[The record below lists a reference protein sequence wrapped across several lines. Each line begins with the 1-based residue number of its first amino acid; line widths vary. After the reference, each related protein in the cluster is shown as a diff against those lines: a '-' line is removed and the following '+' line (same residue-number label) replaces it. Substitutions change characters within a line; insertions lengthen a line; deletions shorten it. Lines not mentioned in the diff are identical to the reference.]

1 MSRNLTDVSRTSIA
15 TQLGQ
20 RIDAAILARG
30 TDTESVARAAGVPV
44 RDLERR
50 LPTGDLT
57 MAEVVRVGGFL
68 RMGPTDLFGA
78 TA

>member
-1 MSRNLTDVSRTSIA
+1 MSRTLTDVSRTLTA

-20 RIDAAILARG
+20 RIDAAIIARG
-30 TDTESVARAAGVPV
+30 TDTESVARAAGVLV
-44 RDLERR
+44 HDIERR
-50 LPTGDLT
+50 LREGDLT

-78 TA
+78 AA